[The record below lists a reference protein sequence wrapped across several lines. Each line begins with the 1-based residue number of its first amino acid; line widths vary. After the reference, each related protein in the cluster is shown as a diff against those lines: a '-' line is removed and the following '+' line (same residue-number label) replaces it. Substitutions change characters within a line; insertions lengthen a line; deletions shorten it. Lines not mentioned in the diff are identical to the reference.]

1 MRTLAIIL
9 FLLIASSLFAEDLQI
24 YENYTKQYGDYYKP
38 NGEIQEYE
46 SYVPKHGSYLKQEG
60 KKLQQ
65 YNNYVPEHGTYYD
78 EDGQRYEDYVPVYGD
93 RLEED

>member
-9 FLLIASSLFAEDLQI
+9 FLLLGSSVFAEDLQV
-24 YENYTKQYGDYYKP
+24 YKNYNRQYGDYYKP
-38 NGEIQEYE
+38 NGEIQEYQN
-46 SYVPKHGSYLKQEG
+46 YTPKYGSYLKQEG

-93 RLEED
+93 SLKKD

>member
-60 KKLQQ
+60 KN
-65 YNNYVPEHGTYYD
+65 YNNTTTMFLNMGHTTMKMGNITKITFPSMGI
-78 EDGQRYEDYVPVYGD
+78 
-93 RLEED
+93 L